1 LEERNRRERIAAHDA
16 SAARA
21 IADVTYLA
29 RHAGV
34 MGWVPA
40 TSGNFSAR
48 VDERRCAVTA
58 TGGFKGETT
67 DDRVILVN
75 IGGIGSARPVGL
87 SAEGPLHLQLYR
99 DNPWIGAAA
108 HVHTHA
114 STLLSRRHA
123 HAGYIELSGWEL
135 LKAFP
140 GVSTHEVS
148 LRVAIFDNDQDVER
162 LARLVHKRLPEYPDV
177 PGYLIAGHG
186 LYTWGAN
193 VQDTRRHLEAFESL
207 LNLQLEQ
214 ERYS

>member
-1 LEERNRRERIAAHDA
+1 V
-16 SAARA
+16 ARA
-21 IADVTYLA
+21 IADVVYLA
-29 RHAGV
+29 RHAGA

-48 VDERRCAVTA
+48 VDEQRCAVTT

-67 DDRVILVN
+67 DDRVMVVD
-75 IGGIGSARPVGL
+75 IGEIGSTRPEGL

-114 STLLSRRHA
+114 SAVLSHRHA
-123 HAGYIELSGWEL
+123 QGGGIELSGWEL

-140 GVSTHEVS
+140 GVSTHETSV
-148 LRVAIFDNDQDVER
+148 RVPIFPNDQDMERMAR
-162 LARLVHKRLPEYPDV
+162 LAHERLPEYPDV

-186 LYTWGAN
+186 LYVWGAN
-193 VQDTRRHLEAFESL
+193 ALDARRHLEAFESL